1 MAFSLNSLLPA
12 ALRSDV
18 PTVPVVRL
26 AGTIGG
32 GSPLRPGL
40 TLESVTAPLDR
51 AFNIKS
57 APAVALIINSPGGAA
72 VQSHLIHRRIR
83 DLAEQ
88 KEKRVIAV
96 VEDVAAS
103 GGYMIATA
111 ADEII
116 VDASSIVGSIGVVAA
131 GFGFTGLMDRIGVE
145 RRIYTAGKS
154 KAMLDPFR
162 PEREEDV
169 ARLKTLQEDV
179 HASFIALVKERRGGR
194 LADDPDLF
202 SGAFWSGSKGI
213 ELGLVDRI
221 GDLRTVTREY
231 FGDKVR
237 LRVMPAEKSMLRR
250 RLGLS
255 SDRFAARLVDHA
267 LATVEEH
274 VAWSRFGL

>member
-1 MAFSLNSLLPA
+1 LAFSLNSLLPA